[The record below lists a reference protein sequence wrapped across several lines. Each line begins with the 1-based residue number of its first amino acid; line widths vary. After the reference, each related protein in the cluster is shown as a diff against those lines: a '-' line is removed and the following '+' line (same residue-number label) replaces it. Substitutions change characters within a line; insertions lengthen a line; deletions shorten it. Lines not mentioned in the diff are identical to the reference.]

1 MSLKKLQFGKRRKNY
16 ISKLQALG
24 AFFRIDVVH

>member
-1 MSLKKLQFGKRRKNY
+1 MSLKKLQFEKHRKNY

-24 AFFRIDVVH
+24 AFSKIDVVH